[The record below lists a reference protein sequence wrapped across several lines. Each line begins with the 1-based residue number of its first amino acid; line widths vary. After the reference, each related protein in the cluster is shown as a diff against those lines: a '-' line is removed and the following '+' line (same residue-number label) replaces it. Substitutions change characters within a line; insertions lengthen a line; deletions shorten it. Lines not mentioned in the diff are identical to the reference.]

1 MPPEHELPSRTLLDA
16 LPAGIWMT
24 AADGLVLDVNAAG
37 AEMLGFT
44 PQELVG
50 RSVVALSHP
59 EDAPDRVR
67 VASAAPGTVVVARR
81 RLLRRDGGWVLV
93 EGHGRILPDG
103 RILTVVHDVTE
114 LERAE
119 RALRESEREFRG
131 IFELALSGKASADP
145 FTGRLLRVNR
155 KLCEITGYSEGE
167 LLARTL
173 AEITHE
179 DDRARDAEA
188 YQRVL
193 AGESSGWMHE
203 TRFVRKDGAIAWAI
217 VGGTI
222 LRDDAGKPTRSFSTI
237 HDITD
242 RKEMEAA
249 LREAGVRKDEF
260 LAVLSHELRNPLAP
274 MRSGLAVLARARPGS
289 DEAVRARDALERQV
303 VHLGRL
309 VDDLLDLTRISRGKI
324 RLRRE
329 TADLA
334 GIVLR
339 TAEDHR
345 ALLGAGGVSLAVRLA
360 EEAVVVEGDA
370 TRLAQVLGN
379 LLHNAAKFT
388 PRGGR
393 VEVAL
398 EVAPQGTATVRVR
411 DNGVGIDA
419 AVLPR
424 LFEPF
429 SQVDATLD
437 RSRGGLG
444 LGLALVKRLVEL
456 HGGTVSAR
464 SDGAGRGAEF
474 AIVLPLRPGPAA
486 RAAGGA
492 PAPAPGPRRVLVVDD
507 NVDAAVTLC
516 DLLELSG
523 HETAVAHDGP
533 EALVRARAFGPD
545 AVLCD
550 IGLPGMDGYA
560 VARALRADPSL
571 GDVFLVALT
580 GYALPD
586 DLLRASD
593 AGFDAHLAKP
603 PALERIETLLGRA
616 RPRRA
621 AARAPAIGDA
631 PPVASAP

>member
-1 MPPEHELPSRTLLDA
+1 MPPEPDFLSRTLLDA

-24 AADGLVLDVNAAG
+24 ATDGRVLDVNAAG

-44 PQELVG
+44 PEELVG
-50 RSVVALSHP
+50 RSILDLSHP
-59 EDAPDRVR
+59 DDAPEHARAV
-67 VASAAPGTVVVARR
+67 AAPAGTVILGRR
-81 RLLRRDGGWVLV
+81 RLMRRDGGWVLV
-93 EGHGRILPDG
+93 EGRGRILPDG
-103 RILTVVHDVTE
+103 RIVTAVHDVTE

-119 RALRESEREFRG
+119 RGLRESEREFRG
-131 IFELALSGKASADP
+131 IFDLALSGKASADP
-145 FTGRLLRVNR
+145 SSGRLLRVNR

-173 AEITHE
+173 SEITHPE
-179 DDRARDAEA
+179 DLARDTEA
-188 YQRVL
+188 FQRVL

-203 TRFVRKDGAIAWAI
+203 TRFVRKDGAIAWVI

-222 LRDDAGKPTRSFSTI
+222 LRDDDGRPTRSFSTI

-242 RKEMEAA
+242 RKQMEAA
-249 LREAGVRKDEF
+249 LREAGERKDEF
-260 LAVLSHELRNPLAP
+260 LAVLSHELRNPLAA

-289 DEAVRARDALERQV
+289 DEALRARDALERQV

-329 TADLA
+329 PADLA
-334 GIVLR
+334 AIVLR

-345 ALLGAGGVSLAVRLA
+345 ALLGAAGVSLAVRLSDGA
-360 EEAVVVEGDA
+360 AIVEGDA
-370 TRLAQVLGN
+370 IRLAQVLGN

-398 EVAPQGTATVRVR
+398 EISAAAATLRVR
-411 DNGVGIDA
+411 DTGVGIDA
-419 AVLPR
+419 AVFPR

-429 SQVDATLD
+429 SQGDATLD

-444 LGLALVKRLVEL
+444 LGLALVRRLVEL

-464 SDGAGRGAEF
+464 SDGLGCGAEF
-474 AIVLPLRPGPAA
+474 TVTIPLRPGAAARPPGPAPAA
-486 RAAGGA
+486 
-492 PAPAPGPRRVLVVDD
+492 APGPRRVLVVDD

-523 HETAVAHDGP
+523 HEVAIAHDGA
-533 EALVRARAFGPD
+533 EALVRARAFAPD

-560 VARALRADPSL
+560 VARALRADPTL

-586 DLLRASD
+586 DLRRASE

-603 PALERIETLLGRA
+603 PPLERIETLLLRA
-616 RPRRA
+616 RRRPPDARA
-621 AARAPAIGDA
+621 APLPGAPAVA
-631 PPVASAP
+631 PAP